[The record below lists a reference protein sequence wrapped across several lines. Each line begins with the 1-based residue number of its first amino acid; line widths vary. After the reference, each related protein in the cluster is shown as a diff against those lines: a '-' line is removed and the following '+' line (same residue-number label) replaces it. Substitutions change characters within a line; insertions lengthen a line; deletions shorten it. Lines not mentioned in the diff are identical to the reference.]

1 MEYALFRTD
10 VLYQA
15 ILRFC
20 DVLPQGD
27 FILDCVREVRE
38 CLLECTCVSE
48 NEGGHVLHSDY
59 RAVAERQFTVRR
71 GRPRYEVTKEQLEF
85 FVERRFSVSEMASL
99 LNVSPRTVERR
110 LNEFGLSL
118 RNNYSDIYIYIY
130 ILKDTGNKKL
140 QSHLKERL
148 KLCLMSCPPSCITS

>member
-1 MEYALFRTD
+1 MH
-10 VLYQA
+10 
-15 ILRFC
+15 FC

-48 NEGGHVLHSDY
+48 NEGGHALHSAY

-71 GRPRYEVTKEQLEF
+71 GRPRYEVTREQLEL

-99 LNVSPRTVERR
+99 LNISPRTVERR
-110 LNEFGLSL
+110 LNEFGHSL
-118 RNNYSDIYIYIY
+118 RTNYSDISDENLNNVVQEIKRNIPN
-130 ILKDTGNKKL
+130 TGYKRISFFVSVWLYGTTRTHKR
-140 QSHLKERL
+140 KYAKGR
-148 KLCLMSCPPSCITS
+148 P